1 MKHSGEIN
9 NVNPLALEIYWT
21 HDVTGEVFKGKT
33 SVVLDEYFP
42 VDIIDE
48 WFDCKIGGY
57 QVEFEK
63 NGIPFKLAIVD
74 GLRGI
79 NIPGV
84 IVFTNQGSA
93 YVFY

>member
-9 NVNPLALEIYWT
+9 NVNPLALYIHWT
-21 HDVTGEVFKGKT
+21 HDVTEEKFKSKT
-33 SVVLDEYFP
+33 SVVLDEDFP
-42 VDIIDE
+42 ADIIDE

-57 QVEFEK
+57 SVEFEK
-63 NGIPFKLAIVD
+63 DGIPIKLSIAD

-84 IVFTNQGSA
+84 IVFTNKGSA

>member
-1 MKHSGEIN
+1 MKHNGEIN
-9 NVNPLALEIYWT
+9 NVNPLDPKIYWT
-21 HDVTGEVFKGKT
+21 HDVSGQILRGKT
-33 SVVLDEYFP
+33 SVILDRYFP
-42 VDIIDE
+42 DIIDE

-63 NGIPFKLAIVD
+63 DGVPFKLAIAD

-79 NIPGV
+79 DIPGI